1 MAVQLIVTGLL
12 LGLVAGVA
20 AGMFG
25 IGGGLI
31 VVPILVL
38 GYGLDQKTATG
49 TSLFAIMWP
58 VGILGVIEFYKRGEL
73 KPVLG
78 GMIAFGMLFG
88 TYAGARLVAGL
99 SQAGLQRIYAV
110 FLLVVGT
117 WIIIKPYFMPPSVKP
132 AAAASAPTSV
142 IPVPANDDE
151 TEKP

>member
-1 MAVQLIVTGLL
+1 MEMQLILTGLA

-58 VGILGVIEFYKRGEL
+58 VGILGVLEFYRRGEL
-73 KPVLG
+73 KPMLG
-78 GMIAFGMLFG
+78 GMIAVGMLFG
-88 TYAGARLVAGL
+88 TYIGARLVAGL
-99 SQAGLQRIYAV
+99 SQASLQRIYAG
-110 FLLVVGT
+110 FLLVVGG
-117 WIIIKPYFMPPSVKP
+117 WMIIKPYVMPPAAKP
-132 AAAASAPTSV
+132 NPAASAPMLFES
-142 IPVPANDDE
+142 ANDDE
-151 TEKP
+151 NEKP

>member
-1 MAVQLIVTGLL
+1 MEIQLILTGLA

-73 KPVLG
+73 RPVLG
-78 GMIAFGMLFG
+78 GMIAVGMLFG
-88 TYAGARLVAGL
+88 TYIGARLVAGL
-99 SQAGLQRIYAV
+99 SQAGLQRIYAG
-110 FLLVVGT
+110 FLLLVGT
-117 WIIIKPYFMPPSVKP
+117 WMIIKPYVMPPSAKP
-132 AAAASAPTSV
+132 AVAAPASAVPT
-142 IPVPANDDE
+142 PANDDE
-151 TEKP
+151 NEKP